1 MYIIPGYV
9 DYYEDNGVIF
19 VTSHLHLNTVKLT
32 DPQIVE
38 EFRRV
43 IRYGGCPELTNTLT
57 KFLHE
62 QELLVNEK
70 EIESSINELR
80 KLMESSL
87 FLTIMPTEGC
97 NFRCPY
103 CYEDHAPISMQRNTL
118 DKIFEYLID
127 QASKYRHVSIGWFGG
142 EPTLC
147 KDIILETSKL
157 IQSLQKKYSFTY
169 NSSMTTNGY
178 LLGLDDFL
186 QYYHAGITSYQIT
199 IDGWTHDQTRPH
211 VTGKGT
217 LQRILDNLIAISTLS
232 PEEYQYN
239 ITIRHNILPGDEDF
253 SWYDHLKLL
262 FGKDCRFTVLV
273 RPVSDWGG
281 NSIHS
286 LDVLSGEDLNEHMR
300 KHVGYLNQIGMQ
312 CENGK
317 KNILSQICYAY
328 YPHSMVFRANGK
340 IEKCTVCLDH
350 PKNLLGIVNPEKG
363 VIIDEDINKVW
374 SESALKSECYNC
386 KDILSCLNKKC
397 RMSAII
403 NGEEDIH
410 CSSKLLDV
418 F

>member
-9 DYYEDNGVIF
+9 DYYEDNGVIY
-19 VTSHLHLNTVKLT
+19 VSSKLRLNTVKLT
-32 DPQIVE
+32 DPQIIA
-38 EFRRV
+38 EFRNV
-43 IRYGGCPELTNTLT
+43 IRCGGCPELTTSLAN
-57 KFLHE
+57 FLHE
-62 QELLVNEK
+62 QELLVNPK
-70 EIESSINELR
+70 EIEDSINELR
-80 KLMESSL
+80 DLMGHSL
-87 FLTIMPTEGC
+87 FLTLMPTEGC

-103 CYEDHAPISMQRNTL
+103 CYEDHSPISMRRKTL
-118 DKIFEYLID
+118 DKIHEFLIG
-127 QASKYRHVSIGWFGG
+127 QVSKYNHVGIGWFGG

-157 IQSLQKKYSFTY
+157 IQSLQEEYLFTY

-178 LLGLDDFL
+178 LLELNDFL

-199 IDGWTHDQTRPH
+199 LDGWTHDQTRPH

-217 LQRILDNLIAISTLS
+217 LQKILDNLIAISSL
-232 PEEYQYN
+232 PQEGYQYN

-253 SWYDHLKLL
+253 SWYDHLKNL
-262 FGKDCRFTVLV
+262 FGNDCRFTVLV

-281 NSIHS
+281 DSVHS
-286 LDVLSGEDLNEHMR
+286 LNVLSGEDLNEHMR
-300 KHVGYLNQIGMQ
+300 RHVGYLNKIGMQ

-317 KNILSQICYAY
+317 KSILSQICYAY

-350 PKNLLGIVNPEKG
+350 PKNLLGVVNPDKG
-363 VIIDEDINKVW
+363 VIINEEVNKLW
-374 SESALKSECYNC
+374 SESALTPECYNC
-386 KDILSCLNKKC
+386 KDVLSCLNKQC

-403 NGEEDIH
+403 NEDESIQ
-410 CSSKLLDV
+410 CSCELSDI